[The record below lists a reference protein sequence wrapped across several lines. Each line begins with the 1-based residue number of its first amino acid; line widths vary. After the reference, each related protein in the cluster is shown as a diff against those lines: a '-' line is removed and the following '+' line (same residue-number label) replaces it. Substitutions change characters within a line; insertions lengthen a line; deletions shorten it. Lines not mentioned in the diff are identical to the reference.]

1 MDEVMVCTGL
11 VGALTRS
18 SYKWGYFAFGT
29 VAFLFVAWNVVFVA
43 RNYAKAHGSDVHRVY
58 LICGV
63 WTISVSYP
71 PFLLD
76 ATI

>member
-1 MDEVMVCTGL
+1 MVCTGL

-43 RNYAKAHGSDVHRVY
+43 RNYAKALGNDVHRIF
-58 LICGV
+58 LITGV
-63 WTISVSYP
+63 WTISVC
-71 PFLLD
+71 LLQVLSEV
-76 ATI
+76 TV